1 MSDIRGE
8 KVKFRKREI
17 VALHDLPSAQAH
29 DPCIVH
35 PGSRGRLRTAAG
47 IFFGI
52 TTFAAALILLL
63 VVAIEGGLIDRPL
76 NSRAVAALNAA
87 LGSGYHAEV
96 GNTVLRM
103 TSGGSLALKASDVT
117 LVENASD
124 KRLITTRSVYIEL
137 NTLALMTGRLSV
149 SQIEA
154 EGAMLDPALLPQ
166 GKPID
171 LTTIRISQVG
181 DGLEGVFSQIDAIS
195 RLIARSNTQNVR
207 IADMRLSLSGPRNKV
222 VPIKIDTL
230 DFRRDADGALRIE
243 GAFDIDGTPAELHL
257 AATGRPDRTTRLEG
271 DLGGLPLAALLHREE
286 TPTEP
291 AFGVDSNASVTIKA
305 LRGEEGSVP
314 TLNVSAKSADGTFEA
329 GGLSSSLKASELNL
343 AYDFG
348 RGSIEV
354 LPSILRVGRSSFP
367 FSGAVIDL
375 DKIDNDPRK
384 GFALDLLVRAASSSP
399 EDVSD
404 PPLIFD
410 AKARG
415 QFLSETHELLFD
427 QLKVASGQGSLAG
440 SLSVRF
446 GKTSPQISFAALSDR
461 LQPAAVKQLWP
472 WWVAK
477 AARKWVVSNIYGGT
491 VTNGRIEVFLP
502 EGRIAENIGPLH
514 LNDQELN
521 IGFDIAD
528 TRVNLPGDIPP
539 VRDAAASFR
548 LKGQDLD
555 VDLKAGAAYL
565 GSGRT
570 VTLTGGDFAIPNTY
584 EKPLMAEMR
593 LDLAGSADAIAEL
606 ASFQPLNG
614 LQRTPFK
621 VEDFSGPVTA
631 QVGARFGL
639 VPAQNPPPPQWQT
652 QITLDGVDLKTPI
665 AGREIT
671 DVKGTL
677 RIDQN
682 RAELQSTA
690 DIDGVPMEI
699 SALEP
704 VGAKSTVKRQ
714 RDISGT
720 LDDKAIAKLAPGLG
734 NILSGPVGIDI
745 AMDETNVQK
754 ITADLDNATLVLPW
768 VGWSKGRGI
777 DAKVDFSTKTTDGV
791 TEISDLTLK
800 GDGFGASGDL
810 TVDKSGLRKGDFK
823 SVRLASDDDYRV
835 SVERQ
840 KGGYGVIVD
849 GRTADFR
856 PLIMSLRN
864 PGKPGGGGGDG
875 QQVSVTANLDK
886 VSGFHAENLSNLNL
900 RYSARGSLID
910 ALDLSAV
917 TRSGQ
922 AVVAQMVANGPDNT
936 LNLTSGDAGAL
947 ARFADLYGN
956 MRGGLLN
963 VKLRDRGANSWRGSI
978 DIRKFSLVNE
988 ARLQSLVSTPTGS
1001 DGRSLNQAVKRE
1013 IDVRSARFE
1022 RGFANLAIDPGMVAL
1037 DGGIVRGVDIGATFQ
1052 GILRDKNGNMD
1063 MTGTFM
1069 PAYGLNRLFG
1079 ELPLI
1084 GVLLGNGSDRG
1095 LLGITFKLTGPF
1107 EKPDLMINPL
1117 SIIAPGV
1124 FRNIFEFQ

>member
-8 KVKFRKREI
+8 KVKFRRHEI

-35 PGSRGRLRTAAG
+35 PGSRGTFRTAAG
-47 IFFGI
+47 VFLGI
-52 TTFAAALILLL
+52 AAFAVALVLLL

-76 NSRAVAALNAA
+76 NARATAALNAA

-137 NTLALMTGRLSV
+137 NSLALLAGRLSV

-154 EGAMLDPALLPQ
+154 EGAMLDPTLLPQ

-171 LTTIRISQVG
+171 LTTIRISQIG
-181 DGLEGVFSQIDAIS
+181 DGLEGVFTQIDAIS
-195 RLIARSNTQNVR
+195 RLIARSNTQNMR

-222 VPIKIDTL
+222 VPIQIDTL
-230 DFRRDADGALRIE
+230 DFSRDVDGALRIE
-243 GAFDIDGTPAELHL
+243 GAFDIDGTPAQLHL
-257 AATGRPDRTTRLEG
+257 AATGRPDRTMQLDG
-271 DLGGLPLAALLHREE
+271 DVSGLPLAALLHRTA
-286 TPTEP
+286 TPAEP
-291 AFGVDSNASVTIKA
+291 AFGIDSTASLTIKA
-305 LRGEEGSVP
+305 LRGAEGGAP
-314 TLNVSAKSADGTFEA
+314 TLNVSAKSEDGTFEA
-329 GGLSSSLKASELNL
+329 GGLSSSLKSSELNL
-343 AYDFG
+343 SYDFG

-354 LPSILRVGRSSFP
+354 LPSIVRVGRSSFP

-375 DKIDNDPRK
+375 DKINNDPRK
-384 GFALDLLVRAASSSP
+384 GFALDLLVRAASSAP
-399 EDVSD
+399 VDVSD

-427 QLKVASGQGSLAG
+427 QLKVASGQGSVAG

-446 GKTSPQISFAALSDR
+446 GKTSPQISFAALSDE

-477 AARKWVVSNIYGGT
+477 TARKWVVANIFGGT

-514 LNDQELN
+514 LNDQELT

-539 VRDAAASFR
+539 LRDAAGTFR

-555 VDLKAGAAYL
+555 VDLKAGAAYF

-593 LDLAGSADAIAEL
+593 LDLAGNADAIAEL
-606 ASFQPLNG
+606 ASFRPIDALKH
-614 LQRTPFK
+614 TPFK
-621 VEDFSGPVTA
+621 IEDFSGPVTA

-639 VPAQNPPPPQWQT
+639 VADQKPPPPQWQT
-652 QITLDGVDLKTPI
+652 QIALDGVDLKTPI
-665 AGREIT
+665 AGRAIT
-671 DVKGTL
+671 AVKGTL

-682 RAELQSTA
+682 QAELKSTA

-734 NILSGPVGIDI
+734 GILSGPVGIDI
-745 AMDETNVQK
+745 AADDTNVQK
-754 ITADLDNATLVLPW
+754 ITADLDNASLVLPW

-810 TVDKSGLRKGDFK
+810 VIDKSGLRKGDFT

-835 SVERQ
+835 AIERQ
-840 KGGYGVIVD
+840 KGGYGVVVN
-849 GRTADFR
+849 GRAADFR
-856 PLIMSLRN
+856 PLIMSMRTQD
-864 PGKPGGGGGDG
+864 KPRTGGDA
-875 QQVSVTANLDK
+875 QQVSVSANLDT
-886 VSGFHAENLSNLNL
+886 VSGFHSENLSNLNL
-900 RYSARGSLID
+900 RYSARGSRID
-910 ALDLSAV
+910 RLDLSAV
-917 TRSGQ
+917 TKSGQ
-922 AVVAQMVANGPDNT
+922 AVVAKMVANGPDNT
-936 LNLTSGDAGAL
+936 LQLTSGDAGAL

-1001 DGRSLNQAVKRE
+1001 DGRSLNQAVKRD

-1022 RGFANLAIDPGMVAL
+1022 RGFANLAIDQGMVAL
-1037 DGGIVRGVDIGATFQ
+1037 DDGIVRGVDIGATFQ

-1084 GVLLGNGSDRG
+1084 GVLLGNGTDRG
-1095 LLGITFKLTGPF
+1095 LLGITFKLTGSF